1 MKIKPRSKLESD
13 AKELWEMLQADYQP
27 CEIVYVISDLTK
39 RASLAMLQREM
50 PREEDKSHAL

>member
-27 CEIVYVISDLTK
+27 CEIVYVISELTK
-39 RASLAMLQREM
+39 RASLAMLQREQ
-50 PREEDKSHAL
+50 EAA